1 MPVTQPAVSPD
12 EPQKIRLII
21 VEDHPTVRSGIRG
34 LLQTAEDIE
43 VVGEAG
49 DGLEAVELVD
59 VLMPDFVLLDMELPS
74 LRGDAVLRRVLKK
87 HPNIRVLVLSS
98 HNDREYIKSML
109 AGGAMGY
116 VLKEEAP
123 MVLLQAIRGANAGTV
138 WLSPRVA
145 ETIIP
150 ASPIEQALSWKELAI
165 LQYLLEGKSG
175 EEIGMETQM
184 TERQVAD
191 YVALLMLKFEVP
203 SVEGLVE
210 VARKMLDGPAA

>member
-1 MPVTQPAVSPD
+1 VNPD
-12 EPQKIRLII
+12 EPRKIRLII

-59 VLMPDFVLLDMELPS
+59 ALLPDFLLLDMELPT
-74 LRGDAVLRRVLKK
+74 LRGDAVLHRVLRN

-123 MVLLQAIRGANAGTV
+123 MVLLQAIRRANAGTV

-145 ETIIP
+145 EAVIP

-175 EEIGMETQM
+175 EEIGMATRM

-203 SVEGLVE
+203 SVEGLIE